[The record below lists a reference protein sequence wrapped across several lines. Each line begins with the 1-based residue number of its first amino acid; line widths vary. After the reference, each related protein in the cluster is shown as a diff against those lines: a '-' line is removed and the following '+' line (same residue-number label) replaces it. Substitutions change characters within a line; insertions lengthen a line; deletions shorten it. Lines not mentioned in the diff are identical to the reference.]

1 MLKRTTTM
9 LDQEKRI
16 VEEELNMSTQYKD
29 FLRENP
35 VVHQFIIESEAKG
48 EIKGLRKSILKFL
61 KTRFSDSLVELAEQA
76 LSNIENV
83 EVLDALEEV
92 AFTSD
97 EQSLRASLTQH
108 LPQQ

>member
-1 MLKRTTTM
+1 MSDEDKH
-9 LDQEKRI
+9 I

-35 VVHQFIIESEAKG
+35 VVHQFIIESELNGEIKG
-48 EIKGLRKSILKFL
+48 EVKGLRKSILKFL
-61 KTRFSDSLVELAEQA
+61 RARFSDSLVSLAEQV
-76 LSNIENV
+76 LSGIENV
-83 EVLDALEEV
+83 EVLDELEEL

-108 LPQQ
+108 VPSQ